1 MSISDVNMMWL
12 SQINWHLIWEKS
24 TNAFPIELA
33 VDQTSLASLLFY
45 QQTYPMAHLEV
56 HSKH

>member
-24 TNAFPIELA
+24 TNAFPIELD
-33 VDQTSLASLLFY
+33 VD